1 MLSLTRE
8 IKGGIFLGGGG
19 VGGTSPFHTK
29 LGGSPLG
36 NKNLINKLYM
46 YMDRS
51 ATKNGIYYFHICTFS
66 LTVS

>member
-8 IKGGIFLGGGG
+8 IKGGIFWGG

-46 YMDRS
+46 YMDIS

>member
-1 MLSLTRE
+1 MFSLTRE
-8 IKGGIFLGGGG
+8 IKGGIFGGGGG
-19 VGGTSPFHTK
+19 VTSPFHTK

-66 LTVS
+66 LTVA

>member
-8 IKGGIFLGGGG
+8 IKGGIFFFWGG

-29 LGGSPLG
+29 LGESPLG
-36 NKNLINKLYM
+36 NKNLVNKLYM
-46 YMDRS
+46 CMDRS